1 MRKYLLFI
9 LFILLFSCTK
19 YEDYYCWVID
29 YIYVGEDKI
38 KVDEFRCGCGLTTP
52 KPQEYF
58 EYEGQL
64 YPVSKEMEC
73 YN

>member
-9 LFILLFSCTK
+9 LFILLFSCSK
-19 YEDYYCWVID
+19 NDYHCWVID

-38 KVDEFRCGCGLTTP
+38 KVDEFRCGCGPTAP

-64 YPVSKEMEC
+64 YPVSKELEC